1 MKKFLIIGL
10 TALITVCTFV
20 FASCSTRLDPGTGL
34 NSGGGNELEEE
45 EITGSDTE
53 NGSDKEENTGGGA
66 GGGSNKDENSGEN
79 TQDDDKGDKPAEGE
93 DPDKIEEDT
102 AALLLNV
109 KYIYEEHVRQE
120 DAQKQT
126 YYLFEEDG
134 SGSYH
139 YYYDSAGPMNISS
152 YTIGFRYEFINENS
166 VVCFYDSL
174 IYDKADAGSK
184 NDSAWLVVLTVS
196 ENFVMDF
203 EGGGGYIATTYL
215 DNIPNFGN
223 KLKSVGSTA

>member
-1 MKKFLIIGL
+1 
-10 TALITVCTFV
+10 
-20 FASCSTRLDPGTGL
+20 
-34 NSGGGNELEEE
+34 
-45 EITGSDTE
+45 
-53 NGSDKEENTGGGA
+53 
-66 GGGSNKDENSGEN
+66 
-79 TQDDDKGDKPAEGE
+79 
-93 DPDKIEEDT
+93 
-102 AALLLNV
+102 
-109 KYIYEEHVRQE
+109 
-120 DAQKQT
+120 
-126 YYLFEEDG
+126 
-134 SGSYH
+134 
-139 YYYDSAGPMNISS
+139 MNISS